1 MSTKKTY
8 SSPSLYRVDL
18 DPDQAILSACSIATS
33 AAYNNGSA
41 RCNTVLI
48 PCKRISFNIGDSG
61 VRPS

>member
-1 MSTKKTY
+1 VSDKKAYT
-8 SSPSLYRVDL
+8 SPALYRVDL

-41 RCNTVLI
+41 RCNNVI
-48 PCKRISFNIGDSG
+48 VPCKRISFNIGDSG